1 MYKKGIVWLYFF
13 LFAAMADMA
22 LIVNLENQFRIY
34 SKPLLIASLLGYFL
48 QSTWLIRGSL
58 LRKSVAA
65 ALVFSL
71 IGDVLLLFP
80 TLFLYGLGAFFMT
93 LICYILAFKL
103 TQNHSFNPLRVNFIN
118 MFLYNL
124 PVYILAAFVYFLIHR
139 QLQELKIPVVIYLLV
154 LVMMLTLA
162 RERYG
167 RTPAASFWQVFLGAL
182 LFFTSNS
189 LLALDRFFHPIPDAG
204 VLTMGAYILA
214 QLLIVMGIRS
224 HLVHP
229 R

>member
-13 LFAAMADMA
+13 LFAALADMA
-22 LIVNLENQFRIY
+22 LIVNLESQYRIY
-34 SKPLLIASLLGYFL
+34 SKPLLAATLLGYFL

-58 LRKSVAA
+58 LRKSVSA
-65 ALVFSL
+65 ALFFSL
-71 IGDVLLLFP
+71 IGDVLLLYP
-80 TLFLYGLGAFFMT
+80 ALFLYGLGAFFMA

-103 TQNHSFNPLRVNFIN
+103 TQNHTFNPLRVNFIK

-167 RTPAASFWQVFLGAL
+167 RTHVASFWQVFLGAL
-182 LFFTSNS
+182 LFFISNS
-189 LLALDRFFHPIPDAG
+189 LLALDQFFHPIPDG
-204 VLTMGAYILA
+204 PILTMGAYILA

-224 HLVHP
+224 HLVHQ